1 MRGWIILPSRSG
13 ELIQRSHASHPTLS
27 CACSPKPYCRRAET
41 IITWDCFALS
51 QAAPLPCDAGSFSS
65 ATDNDEA
72 TDCTAASAGYFATT
86 GSTEQTKCAKGTYT
100 DASTDPKDKCT
111 ACAGG
116 TYQDTEGATA
126 CKACEAGSYCP
137 LGAAA
142 PLPCNGGTF
151 SSATDNDKATDCT
164 VVDAGHFAATVCAA
178 SWRRLL
184 VSLYALLAL
193 TS

>member
-1 MRGWIILPSRSG
+1 MQGMRCWIVLPSRSG

-27 CACSPKPYCRRAET
+27 CACSLKPTAAELRRS
-41 IITWDCFALS
+41 WDCFALS
-51 QAAPLPCDAGSFSS
+51 QAAPLPCDGGTFSS

-72 TDCTAASAGYFATT
+72 TDCTAAGAGYFATT

-126 CKACEAGSYCP
+126 CKACDAGSYCP
-137 LGAAA
+137 VGAVSCDAA
-142 PLPCNGGTF
+142 IE
-151 SSATDNDKATDCT
+151 
-164 VVDAGHFAATVCAA
+164 
-178 SWRRLL
+178 RE
-184 VSLYALLAL
+184 
-193 TS
+193 